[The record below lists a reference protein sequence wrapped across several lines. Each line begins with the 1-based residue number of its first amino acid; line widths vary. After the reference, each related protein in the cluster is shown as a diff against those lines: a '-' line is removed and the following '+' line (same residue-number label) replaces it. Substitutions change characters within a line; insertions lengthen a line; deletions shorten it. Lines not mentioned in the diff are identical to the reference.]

1 MVIKEIPPQDWA
13 RHPRLARSF
22 YTRHD
27 VLTISKEL
35 LGKVLITQFENQLC
49 AARIVETE
57 AYRAPDDQ
65 ACHAANNRRTKRTET
80 MFLEGGH
87 AYIYLIYGIHHLF
100 NVVTF
105 VQDQAHAVLIRA
117 VEPLSGISTML
128 ARRGLT
134 SVKTQLTA
142 GPGVLSKAMGVN
154 RRYDGAD
161 LCLRSGAIWLV
172 DDGFRLPP
180 ENIMMG
186 TRVGVAYA
194 GEDAFRPWRFS
205 IKENPWVSKAKGCER

>member
-1 MVIKEIPPQDWA
+1 MAMDPIPSEDWA
-13 RHPRLARSF
+13 RHSRLARSF
-22 YTRHD
+22 YTRSD
-27 VLTISKEL
+27 VVAISRDL
-35 LGKVLITQFENQLC
+35 LGKVLVTELDHQIC

-65 ACHAANNRRTKRTET
+65 ACHAANHRRTARTET
-80 MFLEGGH
+80 MYLEGGH

-105 VQDQAHAVLIRA
+105 VKEEAHAVLIRA
-117 VEPLSGISTML
+117 VEPLSGLDQMME
-128 ARRGLT
+128 RRGFT

-142 GPGVLSKAMGVN
+142 GPGVLSRAMGLH
-154 RRYDGAD
+154 RQFDGVD
-161 LCLRSGAIWLV
+161 LCDPSGKIWIA

-180 ENIMMG
+180 KNITIG
-186 TRVGVAYA
+186 TRVGVSYA

-205 IKENPWVSKAKGCER
+205 IKDNPWVSKAKGG